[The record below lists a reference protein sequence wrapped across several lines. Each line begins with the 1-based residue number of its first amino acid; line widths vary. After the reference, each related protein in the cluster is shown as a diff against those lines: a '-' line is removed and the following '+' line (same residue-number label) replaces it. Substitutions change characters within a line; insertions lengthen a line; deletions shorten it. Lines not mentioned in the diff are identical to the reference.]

1 MKIRIFEA
9 FAGYGSQSIA
19 LQRLKEDYPG
29 FDYEVAGF
37 SEIDRFAV
45 LAYYAA
51 RDARL
56 QGHSIDRLNLEKYEP
71 SPELLAKYP
80 NFGDITKIE

>member
-37 SEIDRFAV
+37 SEIDRFAF
-45 LAYYAA
+45 L
-51 RDARL
+51 
-56 QGHSIDRLNLEKYEP
+56 
-71 SPELLAKYP
+71 
-80 NFGDITKIE
+80 ITLGVCESYRGETS

>member
-45 LAYYAA
+45 LASGSLFSSIIT
-51 RDARL
+51 RRL
-56 QGHSIDRLNLEKYEP
+56 TIW
-71 SPELLAKYP
+71 
-80 NFGDITKIE
+80 

>member
-19 LQRLKEDYPG
+19 LQRLKEDFPG

-37 SEIDRFAV
+37 SEIDRISGRGTFESNPWVFA
-45 LAYYAA
+45 Y
-51 RDARL
+51 D
-56 QGHSIDRLNLEKYEP
+56 S
-71 SPELLAKYP
+71 ELVK
-80 NFGDITKIE
+80 

>member
-1 MKIRIFEA
+1 MKIRKFEA

-51 RDARL
+51 RDARFC
-56 QGHSIDRLNLEKYEP
+56 GMKKKRKILNKLIRKQLK
-71 SPELLAKYP
+71 S
-80 NFGDITKIE
+80 